1 VVSDA
6 DTSALLDN
14 DQLKR
19 NQKIVEICCY
29 IESCNKAKSELMAHN
44 NKISEM
50 IEKLLATME
59 DAVAT
64 GTSILSMISSFNSVA
79 TKRTPAF
86 FTSSQQMG
94 GDSTDDDEDDN
105 DNGGGSGGGTGSGAP
120 TSNKRKRVDDT
131 ADGGGAS
138 AAAAAE
144 EPTGYGWLN
153 HAKFLQSVVNDD
165 ENPLSKK

>member
-1 VVSDA
+1 MVSDP
-6 DTSALLDN
+6 DTSALLDD

-29 IESCNKAKSELMAHN
+29 ISSCNKAKSELVAHN

-50 IEKLLATME
+50 IEKLLAIME

-86 FTSSQQMG
+86 LTSSQQMG

-105 DNGGGSGGGTGSGAP
+105 DNGGGGSGGETGSGEPA
-120 TSNKRKRVDDT
+120 SKRKRVDDT